1 MGRHFISVLGTGM
14 YSETNYC
21 YEGKNVKTPFVQE
34 ALLDMLFEEAK
45 PGDKVSIFLT
55 DQAKEKNWESR
66 EYTEKERENAEK
78 NGRVLPE
85 ISVGLKEILT
95 PKYGKILAEEEK
107 CMLPLGGTEEELWK
121 IFHVILDSIEENE
134 EVYIDITHSLRNIP
148 IQMLAVIFYARTL
161 KSIQVQGIY
170 YGAFEVKTEEGTPI
184 FNLRTFLDV
193 LDWSQAAKSFI
204 KYGDSDQIYELCQ
217 EQQKVYREK
226 MRDLL
231 YTVKELNLFTHDLE
245 TSRGY
250 YDVQLERK
258 CKASALGTYK
268 RYKKAYTKLLDI
280 DAEKQEGETKQAS
293 IIAPMEGLLNCIDR
307 SIENFDVDTN
317 LDLGMEAVRWAI
329 EKKKTQQGFTALE
342 ETIKTFLCCHYGLN
356 EAAEEDRDWISKN
369 ICRYLNLNYV
379 KTKKERKVSEDECRR
394 ILFEQWMHDAENG
407 RFNEI
412 ESKREKVYNMF
423 LTIPEELFK
432 LIPSIGDKRNSMN
445 HFGYSNSYKFSS
457 KNLEVDLSELYQKFV
472 EIKQRMEEGGN

>member
-1 MGRHFISVLGTGM
+1 
-14 YSETNYC
+14 
-21 YEGKNVKTPFVQE
+21 
-34 ALLDMLFEEAK
+34 
-45 PGDKVSIFLT
+45 
-55 DQAKEKNWESR
+55 
-66 EYTEKERENAEK
+66 
-78 NGRVLPE
+78 
-85 ISVGLKEILT
+85 
-95 PKYGKILAEEEK
+95 
-107 CMLPLGGTEEELWK
+107 
-121 IFHVILDSIEENE
+121 
-134 EVYIDITHSLRNIP
+134 
-148 IQMLAVIFYARTL
+148 
-161 KSIQVQGIY
+161 
-170 YGAFEVKTEEGTPI
+170 
-184 FNLRTFLDV
+184 
-193 LDWSQAAKSFI
+193 
-204 KYGDSDQIYELCQ
+204 
-217 EQQKVYREK
+217 
-226 MRDLL
+226 
-231 YTVKELNLFTHDLE
+231 
-245 TSRGY
+245 
-250 YDVQLERK
+250 
-258 CKASALGTYK
+258 
-268 RYKKAYTKLLDI
+268 
-280 DAEKQEGETKQAS
+280 
-293 IIAPMEGLLNCIDR
+293 MEGLLNCIDR

-329 EKKKTQQGFTALE
+329 EKNKTQQGFTALE

-356 EAAEEDRDWISKN
+356 EAAEEDRDWISKD